1 MKEIHVE
8 KLITDEKMKKYQN
21 TFIRPNQIK
30 MIIDEDADV
39 YTTDGRL
46 LLRFRK
52 NTLTKEKI
60 SKFYN
65 AAGKYTLTNPT
76 HNRGNTTG
84 SKKKNVNDNP
94 SVYSSILGY
103 FDRWAPNHKH
113 TFKQLG
119 VKTPIEVRE
128 TAFSQLYPDK
138 FKNTFPLL
146 REVDSYY
153 KQLVPKQY
161 KKQRR
166 KANET
171 HFKIPGT
178 SFTTI
183 TTNANFQT
191 SIHTDRGDDAEGFGN
206 LIVIERGNYTG
217 GETCM
222 PQYGI
227 GVNVRE
233 GDILFMDVHEW
244 HGNLP
249 IKRENKDV
257 VRMSIVCY
265 LRKKVWE
272 RTRKKSKHFKE
283 KHLRTLKCI
292 KKKWKNR
299 TKKKKKK

>member
-1 MKEIHVE
+1 MKIIHVR
-8 KLITDEKMKKYQN
+8 KIITDENMKKYYN
-21 TFIRPNQIK
+21 TFVKPDQIK
-30 MIIDEDADV
+30 TILDEDADV
-39 YTTDGRL
+39 YTTEGRL

-52 NTLTKEKI
+52 NKLDRGKV
-60 SKFYN
+60 SQFYN
-65 AAGKYTLTNPT
+65 AAGKYTLTSPT
-76 HNRGNTTG
+76 HNRGSTTG
-84 SKKKNVNDNP
+84 SKKKNINDNP
-94 SVYSSILGY
+94 PVFSAILGY

-113 TFKQLG
+113 TFKRLG
-119 VKTPIEVRE
+119 VKPLLEVRE
-128 TAFSQLYPDK
+128 TAFSLTHPEK

-146 REVDSYY
+146 REIDSYY
-153 KQLVPKQY
+153 KKLVPQQY
-161 KKQRR
+161 KKQRK
-166 KANET
+166 KADET

-191 SIHTDRGDDAEGFGN
+191 SIHTDKGDDAEGFGN
-206 LIVIERGNYTG
+206 LVVIERGKYTG

-233 GDILFMDVHEW
+233 GDILFMDVHQW

-249 IKRENKDV
+249 IKRENEDV
-257 VRMSIVCY
+257 IRMSIVCY

-272 RTRKKSKHFKE
+272 KTRNKSKHFKE

-292 KKKWKNR
+292 KKKWRNK
-299 TKKKKKK
+299 TKKKKLK